1 MNLYCTVCK
10 IETSTTVP
18 ELMASFRAEHT
29 HSGVDAYRESSQ
41 HDEFGEIFKEEKPA
55 LSLVEKLDA
64 QEEKGRPVNSPN
76 RQMNSGYRH
85 QRDKFE
91 RHLILDTVFRFQ
103 DNVTILDFHNFIEA
117 TLKAFDDAHTS
128 AGVGPYDT
136 DR

>member
-1 MNLYCTVCK
+1 MRLECTRCK
-10 IETSTTVP
+10 TFIDAANELEREVFLSGHERCFIDTS
-18 ELMASFRAEHT
+18 
-29 HSGVDAYRESSQ
+29 
-41 HDEFGEIFKEEKPA
+41 DEFGEIFKEEKPA